1 MKAKITVI
9 SVCALVLMG
18 LALAPTPADTSV
30 VKEGLVGYWTFDTV
44 DVKGKTV
51 KDAVGANDGTIDGSP
66 TQTKGKVGQALR
78 LGGLPEA
85 VTVPSPADNSLNF
98 GNDKDFT
105 LMAWIQ
111 VSKEP
116 EGGQSTIMSKGDGGG
131 NNRFLLKV
139 RDGGINLSLAD
150 DKPASVDIRSE
161 GKVIDGKWHH
171 ILLSIDRDKETQ
183 LYIDG
188 VKDPVG
194 GNTSVATNLTS
205 DTPLVI
211 GASNKP
217 DGSRRRYF
225 EGLIDEVAI
234 YNRALNERE
243 IKQNATA
250 TDGLAVNP
258 LGKLSLTWGGIKS
271 AQ

>member
-18 LALAPTPADTSV
+18 LALAPTPADASV

-161 GKVIDGKWHH
+161 K
-171 ILLSIDRDKETQ
+171 
-183 LYIDG
+183 
-188 VKDPVG
+188 
-194 GNTSVATNLTS
+194 
-205 DTPLVI
+205 
-211 GASNKP
+211 
-217 DGSRRRYF
+217 
-225 EGLIDEVAI
+225 
-234 YNRALNERE
+234 
-243 IKQNATA
+243 
-250 TDGLAVNP
+250 
-258 LGKLSLTWGGIKS
+258 SLTGNGTTSFSLLTEIRRPISTLTVLKTLS
-271 AQ
+271 EEIPLLRRTSPLTRRS

>member
-1 MKAKITVI
+1 
-9 SVCALVLMG
+9 
-18 LALAPTPADTSV
+18 
-30 VKEGLVGYWTFDTV
+30 
-44 DVKGKTV
+44 
-51 KDAVGANDGTIDGSP
+51 
-66 TQTKGKVGQALR
+66 
-78 LGGLPEA
+78 
-85 VTVPSPADNSLNF
+85 
-98 GNDKDFT
+98 
-105 LMAWIQ
+105 MAWIQ

-150 DKPASVDIRSE
+150 DKPASVDIRSD

-171 ILLSIDRDKETQ
+171 ILLSIGRDKETH

-194 GNTSVATNLTS
+194 GNTSIATILTS

-217 DGSRRRYF
+217 DGSRSRYF